1 MGQGHSWQREQ
12 PRQGRTVAREQGPRG
27 LSLRRR
33 WVPEGGLC
41 RLRTWGAP
49 SLGRSRGEQS
59 LGAGAE
65 EVTLGNRG
73 TQPDQD
79 GGITCGVIVGS
90 ESGEVAWGQT
100 RLRDLGLDLTL

>member
-12 PRQGRTVAREQGPRG
+12 PRQGRTVVREQGPRG

-65 EVTLGNRG
+65 EVTLGMGEAQQGTPLLNPWCFPPWRG
-73 TQPDQD
+73 SFASVTPLVSF
-79 GGITCGVIVGS
+79 CHVVS
-90 ESGEVAWGQT
+90 
-100 RLRDLGLDLTL
+100 